1 MPLLRFAGALGPQLG
16 VVLGDEVAPL
26 DIALDPLQGV
36 EVVLDGAPGD
46 VEFVVSD
53 ARRHSTRVPL
63 EAVQI
68 LSPVPRPSKIIAI
81 GLNYADHIAE
91 SKVET
96 PVVPAVF
103 TKFTNSVT
111 GLGDPIHIPRQSNTV
126 DYEGELGVVIGRT
139 CRHVPATRA
148 HEVIGGYTIV
158 NDVSVRDIQLQ
169 TQHWSLGK
177 SFDSHCP
184 VGPWIALEHEVDSDD
199 LSLRTWVNDSL
210 RQDSS
215 TRELVFGPAELIAHL
230 SSVCTLYPGDII
242 ATGTPGGVG
251 GAMSPPSY
259 LAAGDE
265 VRISI
270 EGLGTLVNPVVEE
283 PADLARIGDER
294 LAISS
299 RQA

>member
-1 MPLLRFAGALGPQLG
+1 
-16 VVLGDEVAPL
+16 VL
-26 DIALDPLQGV
+26 
-36 EVVLDGAPGD
+36 
-46 VEFVVSD
+46 SD
-53 ARRHSTRVPL
+53 ARRHGTRLPL
-63 EAVQI
+63 EALKI
-68 LSPVPRPSKIIAI
+68 LTPVPRPSKIIAV

-111 GLGDPIHIPRQSNTV
+111 GPGDPIHIPRQSSAV
-126 DYEGELGVVIGRT
+126 DYEGELGLVVGRT
-139 CRHVPATRA
+139 CRHVPASRA
-148 HEVIGGYTIV
+148 NEVIGGYTIV

-184 VGPWIALEHEVDSDD
+184 IGPWVALEDEIDSDD
-199 LSLRTWVNDSL
+199 LGLRTWVNDSL
-210 RQDSS
+210 RQDSN
-215 TRELVFGPAELIAHL
+215 TRELVFAPAELIAHL

-251 GAMSPPSY
+251 GAMTPPSY

-270 EGLGTLVNPVVEE
+270 DGLGTLVSPVVDE
-283 PADLARIGDER
+283 PADLARIGDEP
-294 LAISS
+294 LAVGS
-299 RQA
+299 APEAH

>member
-1 MPLLRFAGALGPQLG
+1 
-16 VVLGDEVAPL
+16 
-26 DIALDPLQGV
+26 
-36 EVVLDGAPGD
+36 
-46 VEFVVSD
+46 
-53 ARRHSTRVPL
+53 VP
-63 EAVQI
+63 
-68 LSPVPRPSKIIAI
+68 S
-81 GLNYADHIAE
+81 
-91 SKVET
+91 
-96 PVVPAVF
+96 VPAVF

-111 GLGDPIHIPRQSNTV
+111 GNGEPIYVPRQSNAV

-139 CRHVPATRA
+139 CRHVPASRA
-148 HEVIGGYTIV
+148 NEVIGGYTIV

-184 VGPWIALEHEVDSDD
+184 IGPWVALEAEIDGDD
-199 LSLRTWVNDSL
+199 LSLRTFVNGSL
-210 RQDSS
+210 RQESN

-259 LAAGDE
+259 LVAGDE

-270 EGLGTLVNPVVEE
+270 DGLGTLVNPVVDE

-299 RQA
+299 ASERR